1 MVNANGDAYGDVDVD
16 VDVDGQG
23 SRIMRSVAT
32 ALLAVLCTA
41 FLYGCAAFPGGSVS
55 GGNTAD
61 LITESDEP
69 ENRRRARLR
78 LELASGYLE
87 NGQASVALDEIKQ
100 ALIADPT
107 FADGFNLRGLVYMR
121 LNDLR
126 LAEDSFKR
134 ALALNPRDADV
145 AHNYGWLLCQQARY
159 PEGLRFFSQ
168 ALANP
173 AYRSAAKSL
182 MAQGVCQI
190 QAGLKQE
197 AELSLT
203 QSYQLDAGNPLTGY
217 NLANLLYS
225 RGEFV
230 KSQFYIRRLNN
241 SELANAE
248 TLWLGVKVERRLNNM
263 EGSQQLATQLRR
275 RYAQSREA
283 ALLEK
288 GAFNE

>member
-1 MVNANGDAYGDVDVD
+1 
-16 VDVDGQG
+16 
-23 SRIMRSVAT
+23 MRSTTAVLLIGVCS
-32 ALLAVLCTA
+32 ALLV
-41 FLYGCAAFPGGSVS
+41 GCAGRPGGTSAGS
-55 GGNTAD
+55 NGTD

-87 NGQASVALDEIKQ
+87 NGQTNVALDEIKQ

-107 FADGFNLRGLVYMR
+107 FSEGFNLRGLVYMR
-121 LNDLR
+121 LNDMR

-145 AHNYGWLLCQQARY
+145 AHNYAWLLCQQARY
-159 PEGLRFFSQ
+159 PESFRFFGQ
-168 ALANP
+168 ALGNP
-173 AYRSAAKSL
+173 TYRGSAKSL
-182 MAQGVCQI
+182 MTQGICQI
-190 QAGLKQE
+190 QAGLKPE

-203 QSYQLDAGNPLTGY
+203 RSYQLDAGNPLTGY
-217 NLANLLYS
+217 NLANLLYL

-263 EGSQQLATQLRR
+263 DVSQQLSTQLRR

-283 ALLEK
+283 AALEK
-288 GAFNE
+288 GAFDE